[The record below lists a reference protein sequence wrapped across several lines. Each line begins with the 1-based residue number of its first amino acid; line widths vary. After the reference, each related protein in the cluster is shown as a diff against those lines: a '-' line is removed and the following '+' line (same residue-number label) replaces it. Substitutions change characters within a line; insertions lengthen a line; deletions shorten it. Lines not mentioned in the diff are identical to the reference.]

1 MALILSTSSHHGAE
15 LSLGRQVSDS
25 IRPAPRR
32 EMPRQAAAG
41 VAGLG
46 PVRVALPRLLDH
58 AGDQGVDISRR
69 YDKAVDARFHQVVAR
84 AAGVAAD
91 HGKTRRRRF
100 VDHDAPGFEP
110 AWKQQTVMGFKN
122 LRQSFRLD
130 EAEHFGA
137 GAGDCLGERTRAA
150 DGEPRAVRTSFSK
163 ALEGRCEKIGALLR
177 DKPSDEEEPSFAAT
191 ALFPLPVNTV
201 EEVVIATVE
210 TRRDVVVLKAE
221 PPREDGLPLSR
232 QKDAVVK
239 RPYRP
244 G

>member
-1 MALILSTSSHHGAE
+1 
-15 LSLGRQVSDS
+15 
-25 IRPAPRR
+25 
-32 EMPRQAAAG
+32 MPRQAVAS

-46 PVRVALPRLLDH
+46 PVRIALPRLLDH
-58 AGDQGVDISRR
+58 AGDQGADISRR

-84 AAGVAAD
+84 AAGIAAN
-91 HGKTRRRRF
+91 HGKTRRSRF

-122 LRQSFRLD
+122 LRQPFRLD

-137 GAGDCLGERTRAA
+137 GSGYRLGERTLAA
-150 DGEPRAVRTSFSK
+150 DGEPGTVRTSFSK
-163 ALEGRCEKIGALLR
+163 APEGGCEKIGALLG

-191 ALFPLPVNTV
+191 ARFSLPVNAA
-201 EEVVIATVE
+201 EEVAIATVE
-210 TRRDVVVLKAE
+210 TRRDIAVLKAE
-221 PPREDGLPLSR
+221 PPREDGLSLSR

-239 RPYRP
+239 RPYGP